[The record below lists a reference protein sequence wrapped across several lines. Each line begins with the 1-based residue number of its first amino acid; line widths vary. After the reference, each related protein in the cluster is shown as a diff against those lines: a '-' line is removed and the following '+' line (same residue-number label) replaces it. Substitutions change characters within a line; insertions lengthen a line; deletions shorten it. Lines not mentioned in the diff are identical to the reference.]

1 MILVKRL
8 DRCVLVVAVLCL
20 QVVRH
25 NVELVQ
31 HFGGA
36 VVDSVQQGVQPDASS
51 HTAGLAP
58 AMAGAGAG
66 GGSHAGA
73 LQHQGNTHS
82 VNHSAAGLKQRA
94 AARAQDGV
102 QMTQLRAGAGDV
114 ADE

>member
-1 MILVKRL
+1 
-8 DRCVLVVAVLCL
+8 VLVVAVVLWCL
-20 QVVRH
+20 QVIHH

-36 VVDSVQQGVQPDASS
+36 VVESVQQGMQPDASS
-51 HTAGLAP
+51 HTAGAAP
-58 AMAGAGAG
+58 AVAGAGAG

-73 LQHQGNTHS
+73 LHHQGNSHN
-82 VNHSAAGLKQRA
+82 VNHSVAGLKQRT

-102 QMTQLRAGAGDV
+102 QMTQLRAGAGDT

>member
-1 MILVKRL
+1 M
-8 DRCVLVVAVLCL
+8 
-20 QVVRH
+20 
-25 NVELVQ
+25 VQ

-36 VVDSVQQGVQPDASS
+36 VVDSVQQGMHSDGSS

-66 GGSHAGA
+66 HGSPVGA
-73 LQHQGNTHS
+73 LQGNAHS

-102 QMTQLRAGAGDV
+102 QMTHLKAGGDAAYSSRQ
-114 ADE
+114 ADDE